1 MIYDRTQADVDTAK
15 ILRAKVQ
22 SGQTLTEAE
31 ISAIERGS
39 FTPATLNR
47 IESKQAALAGILYGY
62 AYLVHIENKIDW
74 DNHDIFTYQNH
85 QRILNNLDALK
96 RAYYSYA
103 STPNTPSYMFGL
115 LEANDIEKI
124 LVDIENMITDMVSRF
139 RECGTFEC
147 GEVNTN

>member
-31 ISAIERGS
+31 ISAVERGS
-39 FTPATLNR
+39 FTPVALNR
-47 IESKQAALAGILYGY
+47 IESKQAALMDILNGY
-62 AYLVHIENKIDW
+62 AYRVHIENKTDW
-74 DNHDIFTYQNH
+74 DNDDIFTYQDH
-85 QRILNNLDALK
+85 QRLLNNLDALK
-96 RAYYSYA
+96 RAYYTYA
-103 STPNTPSYMFGL
+103 STPNTPSYMFGFR
-115 LEANDIEKI
+115 EANDTEKI
-124 LVDIENMITDMVSRF
+124 LVDIENMMTDMISRF